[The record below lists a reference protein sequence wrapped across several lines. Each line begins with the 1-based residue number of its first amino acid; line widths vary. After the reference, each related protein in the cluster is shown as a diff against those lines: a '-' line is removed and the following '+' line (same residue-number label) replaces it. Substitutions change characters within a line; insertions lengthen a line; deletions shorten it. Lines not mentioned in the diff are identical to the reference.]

1 MNLKEYPIMN
11 TTYIRRSNR
20 LNAKTKAI
28 SKETYAKHIEM
39 LHLVA
44 EDLLP
49 MALDLEV
56 ETLKKIIDSYENII
70 SGLLTDSL
78 LNLQTI

>member
-1 MNLKEYPIMN
+1 MNPPG
-11 TTYIRRSNR
+11 IRRSNR
-20 LNAKTKAI
+20 LATKNKAI

-44 EDLLP
+44 QDLLP

-56 ETLKKIIDSYENII
+56 ETLRKIIDSYENII
-70 SGLLTDSL
+70 GGLLTDNL